1 MKKWYRAK
9 CSQCGVGFR
18 SETRSGILEK
28 LRKHIWKNHR
38 AWMIARMKAGQK
50 NAQDN
55 NPSVQDLIQ
64 GVKKGSTR
72 AALSVARNMTE
83 SRYQQVKKV
92 MDAVAPILPLKGQ
105 LAWEGVEAA
114 HDVLGKFRKKR

>member
-1 MKKWYRAK
+1 
-9 CSQCGVGFR
+9 
-18 SETRSGILEK
+18 
-28 LRKHIWKNHR
+28 
-38 AWMIARMKAGQK
+38 MIARMKAGQK